1 MKQQERFI
9 FAKALAETFSVDELK
24 AMRKKT
30 LTAGTEG
37 RVTSWSDV
45 GLSSS
50 MTYEF
55 NSAVAVDILSAA
67 IAMCEGTFRHN
78 KEKIRKFVL

>member
-1 MKQQERFI
+1 MQKTERLI
-9 FAKALAETFSVDELK
+9 FARALADTFTVEELK
-24 AMRKKT
+24 TMRKKT
-30 LTAGTEG
+30 LTTSTEG

-50 MTYEF
+50 VSYEF

-67 IAMCEGTFRHN
+67 IAICEGTFKCRRDGI
-78 KEKIRKFVL
+78 KKFVL